1 MFFRVMN
8 MLDQRF
14 ITFLDLCKTMNYT
27 KTAKNLHITQ
37 PAVTHH
43 IHYIEN
49 IYNIKLFTYTGKN
62 LILTEKGE
70 YLRKLFTTL
79 YNDCLKIEDMI
90 RIESRRECKINFG
103 ATLTISEYVMPK
115 PIKEYIKENP
125 DINITMQVEN
135 TAILMDMMNNGKI
148 DFAIIEGSFD
158 KKNYDYEFFSLED
171 FIGVVSPTHRFA
183 GKEIELSDIFSE
195 RLICREEGS
204 GTRSIFEDY
213 LKQNNRSIQGFNSY
227 IEIGNL
233 NAIKSLV
240 KDNEGITFVYKP
252 VVKNEIEKGE
262 LCELNIK
269 NCSIKREFNFVCLKN
284 SMFKESYYEFFKFC
298 KKIYNN

>member
-1 MFFRVMN
+1 

-70 YLRKLFTTL
+70 YLRKLITTL
-79 YNDCLKIEDMI
+79 YNDCVKIEDMV
-90 RIESRRECKINFG
+90 RVESKRERKINFG
-103 ATLTISEYVMPK
+103 ATLTISEYAMPK
-115 PIKEYIKENP
+115 PIREYINKNP
-125 DINITMQVEN
+125 NINITMQVEN
-135 TAILMDMMNNGKI
+135 TEILMDMMNNGKI
-148 DFAIIEGSFD
+148 DFAIIEGNFD

-171 FIGVVSPTHRFA
+171 FIGVVSPVHKFA
-183 GKEIELSDIFSE
+183 GKEIEIDDIFSE

-213 LKQNNRSIQGFNSY
+213 LKQNNRSIQGFKSY

-240 KDNEGITFVYKP
+240 KYNEGITFVYKT

-284 SMFKESYYEFFKFC
+284 SMFKESYYEFFDFC
-298 KKIYNN
+298 KKNI

>member
-1 MFFRVMN
+1 

-70 YLRKLFTTL
+70 YLRKLITTL
-79 YNDCLKIEDMI
+79 YNDCLRIEDMI
-90 RIESRRECKINFG
+90 RIESQKERKINFG

-115 PIKEYIKENP
+115 PIREYINKNP
-125 DINITMQVEN
+125 NTNITMQVEN
-135 TAILMDMMNNGKI
+135 TEILMAMLNDGKI
-148 DFAIIEGSFD
+148 DFAIIEGNFD

-171 FIGVVSPTHRFA
+171 FIGVTSPIHIFV
-183 GKEIELSDIFSE
+183 GKEIEFDDIFSE

-213 LKQNNRSIQGFNSY
+213 LKQNNRSIQCFKSY

-233 NAIKSLV
+233 NAIKSLI
-240 KDNEGITFVYKP
+240 KDNEGITFVYKA

-262 LCELNIK
+262 LCELNIN

-284 SMFKESYYEFFKFC
+284 SMFKESYYEFFDFC